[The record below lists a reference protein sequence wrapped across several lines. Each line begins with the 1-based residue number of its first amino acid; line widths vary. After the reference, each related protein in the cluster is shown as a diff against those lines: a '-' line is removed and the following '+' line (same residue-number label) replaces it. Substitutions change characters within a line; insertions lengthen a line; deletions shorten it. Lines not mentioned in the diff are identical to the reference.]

1 VLHENNFLAAWPA
14 PGSHQAEKTAMIRAV
29 ALAIVLGVLV
39 SGIAAYTI
47 SSPSRRTGTAP
58 PSGAAITPAETAA
71 TAEAWPICTTMA
83 SVAPDA
89 DWAQLDPDFKVG
101 KKALLAANWN
111 GAIAAFELAALR
123 DPTNA
128 DIQNYIGYAYRRLRQ
143 MGPAIGHYQKALLLN
158 SRHRSAHE
166 HLGEAYLV
174 LGEPVKA
181 QQLLAALENICLLRC
196 EEYDDLKRAIA
207 AYKTLAGH

>member
-1 VLHENNFLAAWPA
+1 
-14 PGSHQAEKTAMIRAV
+14 MIRAV
-29 ALAIVLGVLV
+29 ALAMMLGVLV
-39 SGIAAYTI
+39 TGVAAYTI
-47 SSPSRRTGTAP
+47 SSPSRRTATAP
-58 PSGAAITPAETAA
+58 PLGADVTPAVTAA
-71 TAEAWPICTTMA
+71 TAEAWPICATMA

-101 KKALLAANWN
+101 KTALRAANWN

-128 DIQNYIGYAYRRLRQ
+128 DIQKYIGYAYRRLRQ
-143 MGPAIGHYQKALLLN
+143 MGTAIGHYQKALLLN